1 MRRVLVLTAV
11 LLTVLGP
18 RPAGAYRLEGAKWQ
32 TRTITYYTETPAYA
46 WSVDTAAYAWNT
58 SGARVQFVKSSR
70 ARAKVL
76 IGIRWYKRPAGDALL
91 QRLGGGVMSGQG
103 GIQTGHHRHDEGAIP
118 WHEVR

>member
-1 MRRVLVLTAV
+1 MRRVLVTTAV
-11 LLTVLGP
+11 LLAVLGTG
-18 RPAGAYRLEGAKWQ
+18 PAGAYRLEGAKWR

-76 IGIRWYKRPAGDALL
+76 IGIRWYKLPAGDALV
-91 QRLGGGVMSGQG
+91 QRVGGKILSAQG
-103 GIQTGHHRHDEGAIP
+103 GNPTGHDPYEMTL
-118 WHEVR
+118 